1 MERKNKATANNS
13 IHISNRSSNYCF
25 TVIQTIRTPLF
36 LSLFEK
42 SIHISN
48 CWFIE
53 IFFVICCNYSVA
65 FVTNLKYWM
74 CDILHLVFEIWTC
87 FSISER
93 KYIDM
98 LILRFVPKIYIMNQS
113 WINQSLI

>member
-1 MERKNKATANNS
+1 MERKNKATANNPF
-13 IHISNRSSNYCF
+13 NNFDRC
-25 TVIQTIRTPLF
+25 
-36 LSLFEK
+36 
-42 SIHISN
+42 SN

-53 IFFVICCNYSVA
+53 YFFVICCNYSVA